1 MGKSRRFDPD
11 EEHETEEHSPPHKGE
26 FPLDT
31 SQLDEA
37 AKELLIQNIN
47 LGKGK
52 KPKPYF

>member
-1 MGKSRRFDPD
+1 VGKSRRFDPD
-11 EEHETEEHSPPHKGE
+11 EEFEDEEHSPPHKGE